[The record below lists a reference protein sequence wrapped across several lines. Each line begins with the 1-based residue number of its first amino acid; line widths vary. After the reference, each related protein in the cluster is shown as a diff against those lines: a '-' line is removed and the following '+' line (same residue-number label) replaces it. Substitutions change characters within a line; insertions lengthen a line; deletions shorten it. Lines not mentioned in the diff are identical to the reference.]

1 MKIFEELDCWKK
13 SAVLRSKLSSL
24 VKAFAKDERFK
35 LTDQILRAK
44 SGNII
49 QDPHITYDLSEVK
62 ERITDNV

>member
-1 MKIFEELDCWKK
+1 MNTFEELDCWKK
-13 SAVLRSKLSSL
+13 SAALTRKLSSL
-24 VKAFAKDERFK
+24 VKTLPIEERFK

-49 QDPHITYDLSEVK
+49 EDPQITYDLSEVS

>member
-1 MKIFEELDCWKK
+1 MNTFEELDCWKK
-13 SAVLRSKLSSL
+13 SAALRIKLSSL
-24 VKAFAKDERFK
+24 VKTLPIEERFK

-49 QDPHITYDLSEVK
+49 EDPQIMYDLSEVS